1 VSPKVNDQRRW
12 HRRRYLSLFS
22 TASTSRVYAR
32 MESWFPSGTS
42 ALKCRGHRRN
52 RPLEVLLP
60 GTGDFADRCRWGT
73 AGEIGFQ
80 QVPAARLVYWA
91 PVTTNDPAVN
101 AGFAVSPRRQFPLQ
115 GRSPKTASVVPQQH
129 GCVPRQK
136 PHVSHQ
142 VRTCF
147 TSEPQLSHPVRT
159 CPTSKPNIRLQ
170 DGAKS
175 ILSIISRR
183 SSGGKGSPVVVH

>member
-1 VSPKVNDQRRW
+1 VAPTQIPLLVQ
-12 HRRRYLSLFS
+12 H
-22 TASTSRVYAR
+22 RVYL
-32 MESWFPSGTS
+32 EGICTNGKLVPE
-42 ALKCRGHRRN
+42 RN
-52 RPLEVLLP
+52 VSIEMPGAPTKPASLLP
-60 GTGDFADRCRWGT
+60 GTGNFADRCRWGT